1 MLAATIFDMDGV
13 IVDSHPIHKK
23 AWRRFLELQGKQV
36 ADTDLNFIME
46 GRKREEILLHFLGN
60 ISDEEIRIL
69 GRKKEQLF
77 REEAAHVT
85 TIKGVC
91 EFLRQLSDTDVKVGV
106 ASSGSSGRVNYVLSA
121 LNLRHYFATVVT
133 GDQVIAG
140 KPDPTIFL
148 LACRRLDVE
157 PSETVVFEDSVS
169 GVRAAKAA
177 GAKCVALATNG
188 VIPALLEAG
197 ADEIIQDFSSL
208 SLADIKKLFD

>member
-1 MLAATIFDMDGV
+1 MLEAAIFDMDGV

-23 AWRRFLELQGKQV
+23 AWRRFLELQGKHV

-77 REEAAHVT
+77 REEAADVK

-91 EFLRQLSDTDVKVGV
+91 GFLHQLSGTHVKVGV
-106 ASSGSSGRVNYVLSA
+106 ASSGSSGRVNYVLNA

-133 GDQVIAG
+133 GDQVITG

-148 LACRRLDVE
+148 LACRRLGVG
-157 PSETVVFEDSVS
+157 PSEAVVFEDSVS

-188 VIPALLEAG
+188 VSPALLEAG
-197 ADEIIQDFSSL
+197 ADEIIPDFSSL